1 LFITFDEQMEI
12 KSKHPYSKFLIPGIV
27 LVMVTVLYVALL
39 TALPKYAGRVP
50 FLALLFLIDWVVYRD
65 LRRFW
70 LKYNAFIRIAFAV
83 FWWLP
88 VSLLFIFLIGS
99 VFMPLQEWNDWPRIY
114 LPGVA
119 LIMIVSKVAMFAGLL
134 PFYLIRL
141 LSFIV
146 GLFRKKGSFHFPGT
160 ERFFR
165 TTGIVLAGIVLLL
178 MSIGSI
184 YWVYRFKV
192 HELNLVIEDLPVQF
206 EGLKIVQLSD
216 IHLGS
221 WVSAKPL
228 QRAVDQVMALKPD
241 LIVFTGDMVNYSTDE
256 VHGFESTLAQLK
268 APLGVYAILG
278 NHDYGDYTPWE
289 SEAAKMKNMADL
301 EEFYQEIGW
310 KLLRNESELITV
322 DTASLLLAG
331 VENWSATSR
340 FKKYGDMETTLSGHP
355 YADLNILLSH
365 DPTHWDADVTDSYPQ
380 FDPTLSGHTHGMQ
393 MGIETAGIRWS
404 PSQYVYKEWAGLY
417 TYHTSYGGLSY
428 LYINRGLGHIGYP
441 GRVGI
446 LPEITL
452 ITLSSSPD

>member
-1 LFITFDEQMEI
+1 MEI
-12 KSKHPYSKFLIPGIV
+12 KSKHRFSKFLFPGIV
-27 LVMVTVLYVALL
+27 LVLVTVLYVALL
-39 TALPKYAGRVP
+39 TALPKYAGRIP
-50 FLALLFLIDWVVYRD
+50 FLALLFLVDWMVYRD
-65 LRRFW
+65 IRRFW
-70 LKYNAFIRIAFAV
+70 LQHNAFIRIAFAV

-88 VSLLFIFLIGS
+88 VTLLFIFLIGS

-114 LPGVA
+114 LPGAA

-146 GLFRKKGSFHFPGT
+146 GLFRKKGSFHFPRT

-165 TTGIVLAGIVLLL
+165 ITGIILAGIVLLL
-178 MSIGSI
+178 MSIGSV

-192 HELNLVIEDLPVQF
+192 HEVNLVIEDLPAQF

-289 SEAAKMKNMADL
+289 SDAAKMQNMLDL
-301 EEFYQEIGW
+301 EAFYQEIGW
-310 KLLRNESELITV
+310 KLLRNESDLITV
-322 DTASLLLAG
+322 DSVSLLLAG
-331 VENWSATSR
+331 VENWSSTSR
-340 FKKYGDMETTLSGHP
+340 FKKYGDMKTTLDSHP
-355 YADLNILLSH
+355 FADVNILLSH
-365 DPTHWDADVTDSYPQ
+365 DPTHWDAEVTDSYTQ
-380 FDPTLSGHTHGMQ
+380 FDLTLSGHTHGMQ
-393 MGIETAGIRWS
+393 MGIEMAGIRWS

-446 LPEITL
+446 LPEITF
-452 ITLSSSPD
+452 ITLTSGPD